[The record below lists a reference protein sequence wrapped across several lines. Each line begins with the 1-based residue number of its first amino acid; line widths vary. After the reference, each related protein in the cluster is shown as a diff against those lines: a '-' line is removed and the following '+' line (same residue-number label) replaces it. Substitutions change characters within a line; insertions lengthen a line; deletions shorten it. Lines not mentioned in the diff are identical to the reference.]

1 MRATWNL
8 KGDESSNQRCVTC
21 GAMPTWGDSIMD
33 EEELERQRKKNVEF
47 SRVLD
52 ERISASAKERG
63 KRAAERLEVEDLKH
77 AASMAS
83 LYGKRVVDFSEEG
96 TPLKE
101 FIECVKASKETKR
114 MFRATFLDYMAK
126 KEEEMFKDDVN
137 EPSSEWD
144 HVEDPWVDLEPL
156 ILLELRKIRDVL
168 LVGVSEELW
177 SAVCDDTGHTEDEW
191 RTQMKA
197 LGRWDERYEP

>member
-52 ERISASAKERG
+52 ERI
-63 KRAAERLEVEDLKH
+63 
-77 AASMAS
+77 
-83 LYGKRVVDFSEEG
+83 
-96 TPLKE
+96 
-101 FIECVKASKETKR
+101 IECVKASKETKR
-114 MFRATFLDYMAK
+114 MFRAAGLDYMAK

-144 HVEDPWVDLEPL
+144 HTEDPWVDLEPL